1 MTDKVNE
8 SRRNLLIATSAV
20 GAIGAGFAAVPFLKS
35 WMPSERAKS
44 AGGPVEANFS
54 KLEMGQKLDVSW
66 RGQPIFLVKRSTEQ
80 LATLPGLNERL
91 KDPDSEKSLQA
102 DWATNI
108 HRSRKAELL
117 VMVGICTHLG
127 CSPKFYPEIVPQVF
141 DSEWKSGFYCPCH
154 NSKFDIAGRVYSGSP
169 AGTNLVIPPYTFIDE
184 NNLIIGVDEIEGEA

>member
-35 WMPSERAKS
+35 WLPSERAKS

-66 RGQPIFLVKRSTEQ
+66 RGQPIFLVKRSTAQ
-80 LATLPGLNERL
+80 LATLPGLEDRL
-91 KDPDSEKSLQA
+91 KDPGSENSLQA

-169 AGTNLVIPPYTFIDE
+169 AGTNLVIPPYAFIDE